1 MDPNPGMSTI
11 TNPTSKQVLTH
22 ETDLVTI
29 YNTDNE
35 VVQNDSEKNSKT
47 SLTSKCCKKLQAILG
62 GLPNEYLTTT
72 AY

>member
-22 ETDLVTI
+22 ETDLATI
-29 YNTDNE
+29 YNTDN
-35 VVQNDSEKNSKT
+35 VLVQNDSEKNDKT
-47 SLTSKCCKKLQAILG
+47 SLTAKYCKKLQAILG
-62 GLPNEYLTTT
+62 GLPNESLTTT